1 MYRNGAA
8 CLNIANLPTD
18 KHDFKSIERL
28 SGLEE
33 SHVIPLI
40 PELLEWVQDM
50 NWPIAAAVA
59 DLLQK
64 YKVYTLPHI
73 EAVFLLRNDSI
84 WIHNILVYLMNEWD
98 SGSVSALS
106 SSILKLAQASDV
118 YEDTDLMAVEMLWK
132 HRLITKT
139 AAAVLL
145 ETKLSDTEG
154 LLNRFTAEQ
163 RNLYQTME
171 NERLH
176 ILGTD
181 PAQMMNH
188 LLNYSNEIFGQKWE
202 FENLL
207 RRHEEIAATIN
218 RIIE

>member
-1 MYRNGAA
+1 MK
-8 CLNIANLPTD
+8 IDNLPTD
-18 KHDFKSIERL
+18 KHDFKSVEL
-28 SGLEE
+28 LAGLEE
-33 SHVIPLI
+33 SQVIPLI
-40 PELLEWVQDM
+40 PKLLEWVQDI

-64 YKVYTLPHI
+64 YKVHTVSHI

-84 WIHNILVYLMNEWD
+84 WIYNILAYLMNEWD
-98 SGSVSALS
+98 SRSVSALS
-106 SSILKLAQASDV
+106 SSILKLAQAPDV
-118 YEDTDLMAVEMLWK
+118 YEDTDLLAVEMLWK
-132 HRLITKT
+132 HRLITKK

-154 LLNRFTAEQ
+154 MLNRFTAEQ

-188 LLNYSNEIFGQKWE
+188 LLNYSDETFGQKRE
-202 FENLL
+202 LENLL
-207 RRHEEIAATIN
+207 RRQEEIAATIN
-218 RIIE
+218 RIME